1 MRLRLDDAG
10 ATLHVRA
17 ENMTVA
23 MHLDAGFRD
32 LGERLEQFGIRLAGL
47 QVSCDGSAG
56 WAMGQDAHSRG
67 QQWAQ
72 PSMYATTPPQLFQAA
87 ADEAQASATA
97 SGHVSRRQLPLAY
110 QRQVLDAVV

>member
-56 WAMGQDAHSRG
+56 WAMG
-67 QQWAQ
+67 
-72 PSMYATTPPQLFQAA
+72 
-87 ADEAQASATA
+87 
-97 SGHVSRRQLPLAY
+97 
-110 QRQVLDAVV
+110 